1 MSDAE
6 QVAAEVVEDAISPL
20 SKAELWLAGARERV
34 AELAARY
41 HVPESIETDREFKD
55 IKSARSSVRRDA
67 SELDAQRKAM
77 TREMEDALKA
87 FRADVKGVLEP
98 LTDLDAAYKA
108 LIDDYDARWGADRR
122 QELQEAYDEYAPDLV
137 PLVPLDRLVARY
149 GSDKG
154 KGWLNR
160 STNIEAAKAGLRGA
174 IDSIAQCER
183 TVEAAVD
190 PDDAEAAKADYF
202 ATLDVGQAIANAQ
215 ARSEQRERVR
225 ILEEERRRREEEYQR
240 LMEQAEREKAEQ
252 QVDESRRP
260 SVAPPITGEPRPVVP
275 DTTVTP
281 SEFEHMRAQTVP
293 QADSDMQQA
302 IIAGVGAPSPGNAPD
317 YVVALYC
324 DLRQANELVTFCQQR
339 GITRYVKLPTHGRS
353 YKLTPR

>member
-6 QVAAEVVEDAISPL
+6 QVAAEVIEDAISPL

-34 AELAARY
+34 AGLAAWY

-154 KGWLNR
+154 KVWLNR

-174 IDSIAQCER
+174 IDSIAQCEK

-240 LMEQAEREKAEQ
+240 IMDAAPERQ
-252 QVDESRRP
+252 SP
-260 SVAPPITGEPRPVVP
+260 APPITGEPQPVEP
-275 DTTVTP
+275 TTVVTP
-281 SEFEHMRAQTVP
+281 SELERMRAQTSP
-293 QADSDMQQA
+293 QAMRDE
-302 IIAGVGAPSPGNAPD
+302 IIANMAMPDPGRVPEYA
-317 YVVALYC
+317 VALYC
-324 DLRQANELVTFCQQR
+324 DLRQANELVTFCQQH
-339 GITRYVKLPTHGRS
+339 GITRYIKVPTHGRR
-353 YKLTPR
+353 YKLTAR